1 MDTFGYVWIHLDTS
15 MNTDTETEASSSNT
29 SIHTDLEAEVSSIN
43 TTSSRNTS
51 ICTDDESEESTMS
64 NQPSA
69 DPWETTGWDEQEAT
83 GTTTTSR
90 IGLEVPYGMQS
101 SNQAAAAPPLPPS
114 RIGLEV
120 PYGMNVNPQ
129 PNLDDRKEDEDDDS
143 TLKASTAS
151 KPSVKVRP
159 DPLLPSLAPIQ
170 QEEEKGAQLSP
181 EGSLGSEMTCQ
192 EAEEVPMEETG
203 AKMKDT
209 NPLNQD
215 VDKRRKP
222 PFPPKAKEE
231 MLKDTQSKSFKAKVP
246 MEFQKQVV
254 PLEDEF
260 NSISRIISGEVEEF
274 TRLYTGKS
282 LEFPSNWYEE
292 KYNSIFTYL
301 NNYKNHTN
309 VHSNSQNYMYVDV
322 SSHL

>member
-1 MDTFGYVWIHLDTS
+1 MNTFGYIWVHSDTSRYIWTSEYIRIHLNTS
-15 MNTDTETEASSSNT
+15 MNTDTDLSIHTEEESEASINT
-29 SIHTDLEAEVSSIN
+29 SIYTDTEAEA
-43 TTSSRNTS
+43 SSRNTS

-129 PNLDDRKEDEDDDS
+129 PKLDDRKEDEDDDS

-246 MEFQKQVV
+246 MEFQKQIV
-254 PLEDEF
+254 PLEDEY
-260 NSISRIISGEVEEF
+260 NSISRILSGEVEEF

-282 LEFPSNWYEE
+282 LE
-292 KYNSIFTYL
+292 
-301 NNYKNHTN
+301 
-309 VHSNSQNYMYVDV
+309 
-322 SSHL
+322 